1 MKFNRKGKTVFA
13 LALTACMAG
22 MALSAFTPLLTASA
36 SEVDTKLKCTTN
48 CECDKDTGYNKN
60 GPCQTYTY
68 TADKDTSWETLQA
81 AAEKVKCTGWV
92 FEGWYTSELEY
103 KYWGDKDEVFGTSED
118 SVLYPNQD
126 WKCALEFAEYY
137 GDKCIK
143 GVEGNTYADSSS
155 STSTRYLFKEC
166 FGRWLT
172 KFKDEDCEKEKC
184 VKQDNCF
191 DKDKK
196 IIEET
201 KKNIKEKKVTQDNL
215 SQTVT
220 EKCKEEE
227 CKGTVTLYARLKP
240 QTVQIRFLS
249 NKSEEQKEKD
259 AANPNRPGI
268 FYGERSEYIRI
279 YRQYGT
285 PLGELFTNIGGM
297 QLGRTLNGW
306 RVEGQENE
314 LCKTVGQWSQHDNM
328 QYWWC
333 PKALKEGFVTNTPGQ
348 TDYST
353 KFDWS
358 LDLVAMYQNEDTSK
372 LVEQEKEEQESAQR
386 KKSTLKSSGNGV
398 IEKEHVHQGVITL
411 KTATCKEEGIKVHYE
426 CSCGQKFWDYRCTQ
440 PIEEGTDLT
449 TPKQHNVVYVKGLA
463 ATCTRQGSQN
473 RYVCPTCGKV
483 FKDQDCKEELTD
495 YTTPVAEH
503 TYRNGVCTVCGAQDP
518 NKKVEQQTAPKQ
530 QGPMIDEEADRLEAQ
545 RRAEAEAA
553 KKAAEAKKAQ
563 EEAQRAEEARKAAEA
578 QKQEAARKAEAAK
591 KAADEARKAQEE
603 AARKAEEAR
612 KAAAAQADESAR
624 KAAEEAARQAEE
636 AAREA
641 ELAAREAEEAERA
654 EEAARVEA
662 AEAAAKAEL
671 EAKMAQE
678 EALKAAEQEAEEEET
693 LPPVEEEKEPEIEVE
708 PEIEA
713 EPEVK
718 APETKPEEKK
728 EAKEPALAAPVDPNA
743 APAPKAQEEE
753 KVESAEVPAAPEA
766 KQERT
771 LESANGNGS
780 ATASGVIENAAAP
793 EEDNALA
800 IILGCVGG
808 ALVLCGGAAAAFVA
822 IKRKSKN

>member
-1 MKFNRKGKTVFA
+1 MQLIKRNKI
-13 LALTACMAG
+13 LLTIISIICILSML
-22 MALSAFTPLLTASA
+22 LSASISIVTTSA
-36 SEVDTKLKCTTN
+36 SELEELTHTQTCQ
-48 CECDKDTGYNKN
+48 CDENNYNKN
-60 GPCQTYTY
+60 GPCDTYSYITN
-68 TADKDTSWETLQA
+68 KDTSWNDL
-81 AAEKVKCTGWV
+81 EKAGNQIKCTGWV

-103 KYWGDKDEVFGTSED
+103 KYWGEQEEVFGYSED
-118 SVLYPNQD
+118 SVLYPD
-126 WKCALEFAEYY
+126 IKWTCALEFAEYY
-137 GDKCIK
+137 K
-143 GVEGNTYADSSS
+143 GNVSGVVGNDCKTTY
-155 STSTRYLFKEC
+155 YFKEC

-172 KFKDEDCEKEKC
+172 RFKNDAVDELYKD
-184 VKQDNCF
+184 VKIYGKQ
-191 DKDKK
+191 
-196 IIEET
+196 IIEDTRQKIETHKIT
-201 KKNIKEKKVTQDNL
+201 KKNLTKIFKDNP
-215 SQTVT
+215 
-220 EKCKEEE
+220 EE
-227 CKGTVTLYARLKP
+227 TIILYARLKP

-259 AANPNRPGI
+259 EKNPNRPGI

-333 PKALKEGFVTNTPGQ
+333 PKALKEGFVTSTPKGNDLG
-348 TDYST
+348 TN
-353 KFDWS
+353 FDWS
-358 LDLVAMYQNEDTSK
+358 LNLVAKYKDENTDN
-372 LVEQEKEEQESAQR
+372 LVEQEKKEQESAQR
-386 KKSTLKSSGNGV
+386 KKSTLKSSGNSV

-426 CSCGQKFWDYRCTQ
+426 CSCGQKFWDYLCTK
-440 PIEEGTDLT
+440 PIDENENLT

-553 KKAAEAKKAQ
+553 KKAA
-563 EEAQRAEEARKAAEA
+563 
-578 QKQEAARKAEAAK
+578 
-591 KAADEARKAQEE
+591 DEARKAQEE

-612 KAAAAQADESAR
+612 KAAAAQADENAR
-624 KAAEEAARQAEE
+624 KAAEEAARKAEE

-693 LPPVEEEKEPEIEVE
+693 LPPVEEEKEPETEVE

-753 KVESAEVPAAPEA
+753 KVESAEAPAAPEA

-793 EEDNALA
+793 EEGNALA
-800 IILGCVGG
+800 IILGYVGG

>member
-36 SEVDTKLKCTTN
+36 SEETKLHSQSN
-48 CECDKDTGYNKN
+48 GECDKDGYNKN
-60 GPCQTYTY
+60 GPCTTYSY
-68 TADKDTSWETLQA
+68 TADKETTWETLEK
-81 AAEKVKCTGWV
+81 AAEGIKCTGWV

-103 KYWGDKDEVFGTSED
+103 KYWGDKCEVFGTSED

-137 GDKCIK
+137 MRDGKFN
-143 GVEGNTYADSSS
+143 VEGETSIYNSS
-155 STSTRYLFKEC
+155 STRYLFKEC

-172 KFKDEDCEKEKC
+172 KFKDEDCKKEKC
-184 VKQDNCF
+184 TEQKNCF
-191 DKDKK
+191 EEDKK
-196 IIEET
+196 IIENT
-201 KKNIKEKKVTQDNL
+201 KKQIEEKKVTQDNL
-215 SQTVT
+215 SKTVT

-227 CKGTVTLYARLKP
+227 CEKESVTLYARLKP

-259 AANPNRPGI
+259 EKNPNRPGI

-285 PLGELFTNIGGM
+285 PLGELPRDIGGM
-297 QLGRTLNGW
+297 QLGRQLTGW
-306 RVEGQENE
+306 RVEGQSGE
-314 LCKTVGQWSQHDNM
+314 LCKEEGTWEQHNKM

-333 PKALKEGFVTNTPGQ
+333 SKALKKDFITSTPEQEDLG
-348 TDYST
+348 T

-358 LDLVAMYQNEDTSK
+358 LDLVAMYQNEDANK
-372 LVEQEKEEQESAQR
+372 LAEQEKAEQESAQR
-386 KKSTLKSSGNGV
+386 KKRALKSSGNGV

-426 CSCGQKFWDYRCTQ
+426 CSCGQKFWDYLCTK

-753 KVESAEVPAAPEA
+753 KVESAEVPAAPET
-766 KQERT
+766 KQEKA

-808 ALVLCGGAAAAFVA
+808 ALVLCGGAAAAVVA